1 MNILRFP
8 DGMVPDMELLNS
20 LKWQTGSVMQMRLSF
35 SSDGTG
41 FLMYRDVDSDLV
53 NTWVAEQG
61 AAPAPARGMG
71 DTSLAAWWQAA
82 IIERMA
88 EGDAMCTAYNA
99 GALGAFRE
107 SRKE

>member
-1 MNILRFP
+1 MNILRLS
-8 DGMVPDMELLNS
+8 DGMVPNIEMLNL
-20 LKWQTGSVMQMRLSF
+20 LKWQTGSTMRLAF

-53 NTWVAEQG
+53 NTWVAEQD
-61 AAPAPARGMG
+61 ADLAPARGMG